1 MKDEKLY
8 EIVYKYEDEDNAWV
22 VIGPY
27 RNKESAE
34 LALEKEKLSDP
45 SIKYI
50 LREEPWYDEE
60 DMEYLIDKDAM
71 NEVLPFMIED

>member
-8 EIVYKYEDEDNAWV
+8 KIVYKCEEEDNAWV

-27 RNKESAE
+27 RNKESAKQ
-34 LALEKEKLSDP
+34 ALEREKLSDP
-45 SIKYI
+45 DKEYI
-50 LREEPWYDEE
+50 LREEPWYDDE

-71 NEVLPFMIED
+71 NEVLPFMIEG